1 MSPLT
6 HRCLLAGLALAGAAV
21 CGSLLDAQR
30 GAANPEA
37 EWRSYAADPA
47 ATKYSPLTQISK
59 DNVARLAVA
68 WKWSTADRAL
78 QASNPAWRASRNED
92 TPLYAKGTLY
102 TLTPLG
108 LVAAIDP
115 ATGTTRWV
123 YDPESYKTGRPTNV
137 GFTNRGMAFWSDGTR
152 DRLMV
157 ATSDAYLLAI
167 DTATGKPDPAF
178 GVNGKA
184 DAMQGIP
191 KATRATNLA
200 GRRPLVAGDVIVVGS
215 TISDGA
221 ANMDA
226 NPPGYVNAF
235 DARTGRL
242 AWTFHTVP
250 AKGDKGYET
259 WLEGSADYSGNAN
272 VWGGMAYDAALGYV
286 YLATSTPTNDYY
298 GGHRPG
304 DNLFAESIVCLNA
317 RTGAYVWHFQAVH
330 HGLWD
335 YDFAADPILGDI
347 TVNGRKVA
355 AVIQVSKQA
364 FTYVLDRRTGT
375 PVWPIEEKA
384 VPQSR
389 VPRERTSA
397 TQPMPS
403 KPPAFDLQGTTE
415 DNLIDF
421 TPQLKAQALEKLRL
435 FEFGPLFTPPSEKGT
450 IVLPGMFGG
459 ANWGGAGFDPAT
471 GTLYVPSRMY
481 PSVARVA
488 AQDPKRTN
496 LLYRGGGPGPSVDDA
511 VIDGLPIFKPPYSRV
526 TALDLNSGTRRWM
539 APLGNGP
546 REHPLLKSLKPG
558 PLGDQIHGGSV
569 LVTSTLLFVSVTHL
583 QYNGQPNPPK
593 WAAHGDR
600 DMTQKAIH
608 VFDKASGALLHTI
621 EYPMGAAA
629 PMTFQH
635 NGKQYIVFAAGGG
648 EQCELVALALP

>member
-6 HRCLLAGLALAGAAV
+6 HRCRLAGLALAGAAV

-37 EWRSYAADPA
+37 EWRSYAADAA
-47 ATKYSPLTQISK
+47 ATKYSPLTQINK

-68 WKWSTADRAL
+68 WKWATADKAI
-78 QASNPAWRASRNED
+78 QASDPAWRASRNED

-102 TLTPLG
+102 TVTPLG

-115 ATGTTRWV
+115 ANGTTRWV

-137 GFTNRGMAFWSDGTR
+137 GFTNRGMAFWSGGGK

-157 ATSDAYLLAI
+157 ATPDAYLLAI

-184 DAMQGIP
+184 DVMQGIP

-235 DARTGRL
+235 DARTGKL

-250 AKGDKGYET
+250 KKGEKGYET

-304 DNLFAESIVCLNA
+304 DNLFGESIVCLNA

-397 TQPMPS
+397 TQPIPS
-403 KPPAFDLQGTTE
+403 RPPAFDLQGTTE

-459 ANWGGAGFDPAT
+459 ANWGGAGFDPTT

-481 PSVARVA
+481 PSVERVA

-496 LLYRGGGPGPSVDDA
+496 LLYRGGGAGPSVDDA

-600 DMTQKAIH
+600 NMAQKAIH

-629 PMTFQH
+629 PMTYLH
-635 NGKQYIVFAAGGG
+635 NGKQFIVFAAGGG

>member
-1 MSPLT
+1 MYPSSHPCRLAVLT
-6 HRCLLAGLALAGAAV
+6 LAVASGALL
-21 CGSLLDAQR
+21 SAQR
-30 GAANPEA
+30 GPSNPDS
-37 EWRSYAADPA
+37 EWRSYSADA
-47 ATKYSPLTQISK
+47 HATKHSPLTQINR

-68 WKWSTADRAL
+68 WKWTTADKAL
-78 QASNPAWRASRNED
+78 QASDPAWRASRNED

-115 ATGTTRWV
+115 ASGATRWV
-123 YDPESYKTGRPTNV
+123 YDPESYKTGRPTNI
-137 GFTNRGMAFWSDGTR
+137 GFTNRGMAFWSDGTK
-152 DRLMV
+152 DRLMI

-184 DAMQGIP
+184 DVMQGIP

-235 DARTGRL
+235 DARTGQL

-250 AKGDKGYET
+250 KKGEKGYET

-347 TVNGRKVA
+347 TVNGRKVP

-389 VPRERTSA
+389 VPRERSSA
-397 TQPMPS
+397 TQPIPS

-421 TPQLKAQALEKLRL
+421 TPQLKARALDTLRL
-435 FEFGPLFTPPSEKGT
+435 FEFGPLFTPPSVKGT

-481 PSVARVA
+481 PSVERVA

-496 LLYRGGGPGPSVDDA
+496 LLYRGGGTGPSVDDA

-526 TALDLNSGTRRWM
+526 TALDLNTGTRRWT

-546 REHPLLKSLKPG
+546 REHPLLKPLKPG

-569 LVTSTLLFVSVTHL
+569 LVTGTLLFVSVTHL

-600 DMTQKAIH
+600 NMAQKAVY

-648 EQCELVALALP
+648 EQCELVALAVP

>member
-1 MSPLT
+1 M
-6 HRCLLAGLALAGAAV
+6 AGLALAGAAV

-30 GAANPEA
+30 GATNPDA
-37 EWRSYAADPA
+37 EWRSYAGDAH

-59 DNVARLAVA
+59 DNVPRLAVA
-68 WKWSTADRAL
+68 WKWATADKAI
-78 QASNPAWRASRNED
+78 QASDPTWRASRNED

-123 YDPESYKTGRPTNV
+123 YDPESYKAGRPTNV
-137 GFTNRGMAFWSDGTR
+137 GFTNRGMAFWSDSTR

-167 DTATGKPDPAF
+167 DAATGKPDPAF
-178 GVNGKA
+178 GINGKA
-184 DAMQGIP
+184 DVMQGIP

-235 DARTGRL
+235 DARTGKL

-250 AKGDKGYET
+250 TKGDKGYET

-272 VWGGMAYDAALGYV
+272 VWGGMAYDAELGYV

-403 KPPAFDLQGTTE
+403 KPPAFDLQGTTD

-459 ANWGGAGFDPAT
+459 ANWGGAGFDPTT

-481 PSVARVA
+481 PSVERVA

-496 LLYRGGGPGPSVDDA
+496 LLYRGGGTGPSVDDA

-546 REHPLLKSLKPG
+546 REHPLLKSLRPG

-593 WAAHGDR
+593 WAVHGDR
-600 DMTQKAIH
+600 NMAQKAIH

-629 PMTFQH
+629 PMTFLH
-635 NGKQYIVFAAGGG
+635 NGKQYVVFAAGGG
-648 EQCELVALALP
+648 EQCELVALSLP